1 MTKFALLLFTLFI
14 TSHASIAQDGQLNEA
29 SYDFWLGKWEANWV
43 NADGSTGSGTNH
55 IFKVLDGK
63 VLEEN
68 FKITTGKQAG
78 FLGMSISVFNP
89 NKKEWHQAWADNQGG
104 YIDLIGEIED
114 DKKVFKTKPLTN
126 GDKVIMQRMVFYNIK
141 KDKFTWDWEGT
152 QDGGKSW
159 NLQWRINYSRQK

>member
-1 MTKFALLLFTLFI
+1 M
-14 TSHASIAQDGQLNEA
+14 AQDRNLDET
-29 SYDFWLGKWEANWV
+29 SYDFWLGKWDANWE

-68 FKITTGKQAG
+68 FEITTGKQAG

-104 YIDLIGEIED
+104 YIDLVGEINGD
-114 DKKVFKTKPLTN
+114 RKIFKTKPVTS

-159 NLQWRINYSRQK
+159 NLQWRINYTRQK